1 MSSIGSQRWKRLGRD
16 GALALTLV
24 FGACGPALAEPTS
37 PAWWLADRGPGVPT
51 SLFGTYVAKGEL
63 LVYPFYE
70 YTGNSDQEY
79 KPAEL
84 GFGLEQDFRA
94 RLSEHEALLFAAYG
108 LRDGLALEA
117 ESALWTT
124 ATQEKASD
132 DPSAMPAKLKESGFG
147 DTQAEL
153 RWRAVRETARR
164 PEVFGAFE
172 VTFPFQKNR
181 KLIGTQD
188 WEFVPAAGLIKGT
201 RFGTF
206 TARASMSWVP
216 ADQEFVF
223 GEWGIEYLKRVTPV
237 FRWTVAVEA
246 EQDEAS
252 AIGEAQFWL
261 TPRAMLKLNEGVG
274 ITSKAPDTAPE
285 VGIVFSF

>member
-1 MSSIGSQRWKRLGRD
+1 VTSAESQRWKLVCLG
-16 GALALTLV
+16 GALALAL
-24 FGACGPALAEPTS
+24 ACGIARHADAQPTS

-94 RLSEHEALLFAAYG
+94 RLTEHEALLFVAYG

-124 ATQEKASD
+124 ATQEKAAD
-132 DPSAMPAKLKESGFG
+132 DPSSMPSKLTESGFG

-153 RWRAVRETARR
+153 RWRMARETARL

-181 KLIGTQD
+181 KVIGTQD
-188 WEFVPAAGLIKGT
+188 WELVPALGLIKGT

-216 ADQEFVF
+216 ADREFVF
-223 GEWGIEYLKRVTPV
+223 GEWGIEYLKRVTPA
-237 FRWTVAVEA
+237 FRWTMAVEA

-252 AIGEAQFWL
+252 AIGEAQVQL
-261 TPRAMLKLNEGVG
+261 SPHAVLKLNEGVG
-274 ITSKAPDTAPE
+274 LTSKAPDTAPE